1 MPSVKSPGLKPFSL
15 VPERPN
21 FGRWVSE
28 VYCSEAVAGALSE
41 IRIFQFGRR
50 ALTRSTAS
58 KMVLATAGSFN
69 TLK

>member
-1 MPSVKSPGLKPFSL
+1 MQSPGLKPFSL

-28 VYCSEAVAGALSE
+28 FTAVKRSLAHSLK

-50 ALTRSTAS
+50 ALTRSTVS
-58 KMVLATAGSFN
+58 KMALATAGSFN